1 MNIKNVHILEDRA
14 ILYINGEDSKN
25 FLQNLISNDINKVS
39 DTNSCFASL
48 LTAQGK
54 FLYEFMIIN
63 HKSGFLID
71 CEKSQADG
79 LFKQLTLYKLRSKVE
94 ILNLSNEFVVAAFS
108 YEKFLTFDEAKD
120 QSGYTL
126 KYREDPI
133 FLDPRNKHL
142 GARLIINLEK
152 LYLSL
157 KKLDLHDANLKEYYS
172 LSHRLG
178 IVPKDLNKLKDKLF
192 GIECN
197 FEELNGIDFKKGCY
211 VGQENTA
218 RIKLKNKLSKRL
230 FPINLILKC
239 LWKTH
244 KMGHTPLIYLH
255 PYEITL
261 NKNFWIKWNELSFL
275 PLYKRLYWWLR
286 QNQWA
291 RFGHH
296 QIENKLDK
304 ICSHFEHRGPMR
316 DLLLNSN

>member
-1 MNIKNVHILEDRA
+1 MNIKNVYILDDRA
-14 ILYINGEDSKN
+14 ILYINGEDAKE

-39 DTNSCFASL
+39 DVNSCFSSL
-48 LTAQGK
+48 LTPQGK
-54 FLYEFMIIN
+54 FLYEFIIVK
-63 HKSGFLID
+63 HKSGYLLD
-71 CEKSQADG
+71 CEKPQAEE
-79 LFKQLTLYKLRSKVE
+79 LFKQLSLYKLRSKVE

-108 YEKFLTFDEAKD
+108 HEKFLTFDEAKD
-120 QSGYTL
+120 QPGYTI

-133 FLDPRNKHL
+133 FLDPRNKNL

-172 LSHRLG
+172 LSHSLG

-230 FPINLILKC
+230 FPINLINGKLHEGESIYNNEIEIGKV
-239 LWKTH
+239 LIDSDYPFALIKYLNENFDEKANFKT
-244 KMGHTPLIYLH
+244 KEASIN
-255 PYEITL
+255 I
-261 NKNFWIKWNELSFL
+261 NKPDWIKN
-275 PLYKRLYWWLR
+275 
-286 QNQWA
+286 
-291 RFGHH
+291 
-296 QIENKLDK
+296 
-304 ICSHFEHRGPMR
+304 
-316 DLLLNSN
+316 